1 MIKNFLLFLFTITCF
16 ISHTPANA
24 DNIDFGPGFKTTEE
38 ILMGYNQQHTTEC
51 SSAIF
56 AQSLYDH
63 SSEVTEYDDEDYVR
77 MWAKN
82 TMQSPDVLE
91 QILQCPEITSIPETE
106 TIVFSPIVYNFP
118 SNERSITINYSTTPK
133 ILRQL
138 LVLSSKRSL
147 PNGNPNPKLN
157 DVDDPAIYINTDPA
171 WYAIMVVQHG
181 SLSHFVGKDKNNIV
195 SMQYI
200 NDNIDKLYPIGY
212 NCTSRSAWANNS
224 DTINQVV
231 HEVVDLEKDTNDYYV
246 AGDIN
251 LEWVMYAEIVAD
263 IVITVATMG
272 IGEAGII
279 AAKTGRATKAAR
291 GLMKSVK
298 SLSKV
303 DKVKDYTQ
311 ITRQI
316 AQHSDDIA
324 KLEKN
329 IKNAERYERT
339 LRNMEKAQRSG
350 RNVAKYEKEAKEILE
365 ASQKIDPKMTSDALK
380 NADKLRDQQK
390 TLQESIKPLQNK
402 VDDLVKTNKD
412 VATYKQQTETL
423 TDLMKYRRDLTAFRR
438 PQTGNIFSRSF
449 KTLRAASKSSK
460 TLNKSTKAARAT
472 MSSFSSKAKDALYH
486 ATRKHGARLMRFE
499 RDAGFI
505 YGALNFLGDMY
516 DKTSTTSKEYSNGM
530 EFKPFCLLSADD
542 LEGQENVVNYGM
554 WLMWTGNSTDPG
566 DDDAA
571 FLQATDF
578 AEKFFYKLDEFQ
590 DEHGAQCNVDI
601 YVVRPIIRLDET
613 TPDNPQGELFYL
625 FMNDTPWSTSNQFD
639 TQHPDPAQ
647 WNAEQAE
654 LETNDPH
661 NKYNRQPATEENESV
676 STEQTTEESVPVSTE
691 QQITESSTPTQE

>member
-24 DNIDFGPGFKTTEE
+24 DNINFGPGFKTTEE
-38 ILMGYNQQHTTEC
+38 ILMEYSQQHPTEC

-56 AQSLYDH
+56 SQSLYDH

-82 TMQSPDVLE
+82 TMQSPEILE

-106 TIVFSPIVYNFP
+106 TIVFSPIIYNFP

-138 LVLSSKRSL
+138 LILSSKRSL

-181 SLSHFVGKDKNNIV
+181 SLSHFVGEDKNNIV

-200 NDNIDKLYPIGY
+200 NDNIDKIYPVGY
-212 NCTSRSAWANNS
+212 HCTSRSAWANDS

-263 IVITVATMG
+263 IIITVATMG

-303 DKVKDYTQ
+303 DDVKKYTKV
-311 ITRQI
+311 TRQI
-316 AQHSDDIA
+316 AQHSDDIT

-339 LRNMEKAQRSG
+339 LKNMEKAQKSG
-350 RNVAKYEKEAKEILE
+350 RNVSKYEKEAKEILE

-390 TLQESIKPLQNK
+390 VLKDSLKPLQNQA
-402 VDDLVKTNKD
+402 DDLVKANKD
-412 VATYKQQTETL
+412 VAKYKEETETL

-449 KTLRAASKSSK
+449 KTLRAASKSSRS
-460 TLNKSTKAARAT
+460 LNKSARAARAT
-472 MSSFSSKAKDALYH
+472 MGSFSSKAKDMLFH
-486 ATRKHGARLMRFE
+486 FTRKNGARLARIE
-499 RDAGFI
+499 RNVGFF
-505 YGALNFLGDMY
+505 YGALNFIGDMY
-516 DKTSTTSKEYSNGM
+516 DKTSTTSKEYSNGI

-554 WLMWTGNSTDPG
+554 WLMWTGNSTSPG

-571 FLQATDF
+571 FLQASDF

-590 DEHGAQCNVDI
+590 DENGAECYVDI

-613 TPDNPQGELFYL
+613 NPDDPQGELFYL
-625 FMNDTPWSTSNQFD
+625 FMNDTPWSTANQFQA
-639 TQHPDPAQ
+639 QHPDIAQ
-647 WNAEQAE
+647 WIDEQST
-654 LETNDPH
+654 LEANDP
-661 NKYNRQPATEENESV
+661 NKKYNRQD
-676 STEQTTEESVPVSTE
+676 TTEETESTPSTE
-691 QQITESSTPTQE
+691 EESATTEQAISTESATPAQE